1 MIFFK
6 TVASG
11 NDFIHVNLDDWKNE
25 GFSLEDPSSKSLLA
39 KKLCLRHAGAGADG
53 VVFYKLYSQKKTVE
67 FRIFNCDGGEA
78 ELSGNGMGGLTA
90 LLYYLGY
97 FKDSITFE
105 TLAGEKINQYLHHQ
119 GNSFRLKIDIGL
131 PDFNNKKFFPFI
143 EAGRFEYRWSEIEET
158 GENIVFYPVSV
169 GNPHV
174 VIISEEMMDEFK
186 LERIG
191 KSLENA
197 KIFPFR
203 TNVEIIIPLSKEV
216 GIKDY
221 ENGEKFK
228 IYYYERGV
236 GPTLSSST
244 GSSAAYSVLR
254 NRIPGMK
261 KITIPIG
268 DPEERIIVSGGENVY
283 IESTIAII
291 YKGVY
296 LGDKI

>member
-1 MIFFK
+1 MIFYK

-11 NDFIHVNLDDWKNE
+11 NDFIHVNLDEWKNE
-25 GFSLEDPSSKSLLA
+25 GFSLENPSSKSLLA
-39 KKLCLRHAGAGADG
+39 RQLCLRHAGAGADG
-53 VVFYKLYSQKKTVE
+53 VVFYKLHPQKRSVE

-105 TLAGEKINQYLHHQ
+105 TLSGEKINRYLHHQ
-119 GNSFRLKIDIGL
+119 ENNYRLKIDIGL
-131 PDFNNKKFFPFI
+131 PNFYNKKFFPFI
-143 EAGRFEYRWSEIEET
+143 EANRYEYRWSEIEET
-158 GENIVFYPVSV
+158 GENIVFHPVSV

-174 VIISEEMMDEFK
+174 VVIYEEMVDDFK
-186 LERIG
+186 LEKMG
-191 KSLENA
+191 KSLESAN
-197 KIFPFR
+197 IFPFK
-203 TNVEIIIPLSKEV
+203 TNVEIIVPLAKEV

-228 IYYYERGV
+228 IYFYERGV

-254 NRIPGMK
+254 NRIPGLK
-261 KITIPIG
+261 KITIPSGI
-268 DPEERIIVSGGENVY
+268 PEERIIVSGGENIY
-283 IESTIAII
+283 IESTTAII